1 MEQSK
6 KIEDIKI
13 DHGILPDDIEKLDTE
28 SGQQQDALPEKSENQ
43 DPNRP
48 FDNLEMDQI
57 DHLFN
62 IIGEPANAANYIT
75 RRKEVREALL
85 RANIDPND
93 KDIVVKRKALADEIF
108 RIADED
114 YDNAK

>member
-1 MEQSK
+1 MEQPK
-6 KIEDIKI
+6 KNEDIKI
-13 DHGILPDDIEKLDTE
+13 NHGILPDDIEELNTE
-28 SGQQQDALPEKSENQ
+28 AEQQQDASLEKPEKQ

-48 FDNLEMDQI
+48 FEKPEIDQL

-62 IIGEPANAANYIT
+62 IIGEPTNATNYIT
-75 RRKEVREALL
+75 RKKEVREAIL

-93 KDIVVKRKALADEIF
+93 KDVIAKRKALADEIF
-108 RIADED
+108 KIADED

>member
-1 MEQSK
+1 MEQPK
-6 KIEDIKI
+6 KNEDIKI
-13 DHGILPDDIEKLDTE
+13 NHGILPDDAEVKDIDENQEQVQSPEGQEK
-28 SGQQQDALPEKSENQ
+28 Q

-48 FDNLEMDQI
+48 FDNLEMDQL

-75 RRKEVREALL
+75 RKKEVREALL
-85 RANIDPND
+85 KANLDPND
-93 KDIVVKRKALADEIF
+93 KDIVAKRKALADEIF
-108 RIADED
+108 KIADED